1 MFSNWYKL
9 MKQRY
14 IDIKLNT
21 SNDVETRII
30 ERPGL
35 WIGEDELAKIRNDLT
50 TIAKASLPK
59 KKLNYGV
66 FSKAGNALDN
76 SIITIVYEK
85 ETNKPI
91 AFNALVLIDLTLGE
105 KPIKVLHLGLV
116 MIDPQARSKG
126 LSWILYGLTCF
137 FLFLRNQLRPV
148 WVSNVTQVP
157 AVVGMVS
164 DTFSDVYP
172 NPESKNRR
180 TLTHL
185 LLARQIM
192 AEHHHAFG
200 VGKDAN
206 FDEERFIIKNAYTG
220 GSDSLKK
227 TLDEATKHR
236 NKTYND
242 FCSKQ
247 LDYQRGDDL
256 IQLGK
261 IDLNAARRFLL
272 NDVPR
277 KSLLG
282 LIAAGLWIALNRLA
296 LPILYWSDNKR
307 EWNSLRPHKDGS

>member
-1 MFSNWYKL
+1 MFGNWYKL

-14 IDIKLNT
+14 IDIRLNT
-21 SNDVETRII
+21 SNDVETRIV

-35 WIGEDELAKIRNDLT
+35 WMGQDELYKIRNDLT
-50 TIAKASLPK
+50 TVATTSLAK
-59 KKLNYGV
+59 KKLDYGV
-66 FSKAGNALDN
+66 FSKTNDAFDN

-85 ETNKPI
+85 QTNKPI
-91 AFNALVLIDLTLGE
+91 AFNALALIDVTLGE
-105 KPIKVLHLGLV
+105 KPVKVLHLGLV

-137 FLFLRNQLRPV
+137 FLFLRNQLRPI

-164 DTFSDVYP
+164 DTFSEVYP
-172 NPESKNRR
+172 KPESNNRR

-185 LLARQIM
+185 LIARQIM
-192 AEHHHAFG
+192 ADHRHTFG
-200 VGKDAN
+200 VSNDAT
-206 FDEERFIIKNAYTG
+206 FDEERFVIENAYTG

-227 TLDEATKHR
+227 TFDEATKHR
-236 NKTYND
+236 NETYND

-247 LDYQRGDDL
+247 VDYQRGDDI

-261 IDLNAARRFLL
+261 IDLNAARRFLM
-272 NDVPR
+272 NEVPR
-277 KSLLG
+277 KSLLE

-307 EWNSLRPHKDGS
+307 EWNSLRPYKDGF